1 MSIKHYRITVEA
13 INSEIAERVQFEYQD
28 REDLF
33 NTIDKLKQGSGLE
46 AQQATR
52 MALALRLLGPLMIE
66 QRKHP
71 LFVDFMPHFK
81 AFMQQLKSAVKQA
94 IKS

>member
-13 INSEIAERVQFEYQD
+13 INSEIAEHVQFEYQD

-46 AQQATR
+46 AQQATK

-81 AFMQQLKSAVKQA
+81 AFMQQLKSTVKQA